1 MKYLG
6 KEPLFIQIANYYE
19 NLIRIGVYKSG
30 DALPSVREIALSD
43 NVNPNTVA
51 HAFSL
56 LIERG
61 IVVSVPKKGYFVTE
75 NARVGKNE
83 NLRNIIRKLINDG
96 NSIDEIEQILIEIKK
111 EEGK

>member
-1 MKYLG
+1 MKYTG

-30 DALPSVREIALSD
+30 DSLPSVREIALSD

-61 IVVSVPKKGYFVTE
+61 IIVSIPKKGYFVVE
-75 NARVGKNE
+75 NALESKNE
-83 NLRNIIRKLINDG
+83 NLKSILKKLIDDG
-96 NSIDEIEQILIEIKK
+96 YSIDLIEQSIQEIKK
-111 EEGK
+111 EGVK